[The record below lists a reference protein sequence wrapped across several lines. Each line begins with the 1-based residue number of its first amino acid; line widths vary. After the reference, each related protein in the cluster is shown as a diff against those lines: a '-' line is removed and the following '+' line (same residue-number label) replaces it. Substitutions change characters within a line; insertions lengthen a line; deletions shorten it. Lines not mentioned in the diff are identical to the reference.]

1 MGYCGQKL
9 TDSWRIAVLALAFAA
24 GLVFLAASLHRV
36 QVVQSSEYSRD
47 QVRQSVRRVQ
57 VPGPR
62 GRIFDR
68 NGVCLA
74 ENRASYCI
82 AYYVEE
88 LRKRGKWENTIDAVD
103 ADIDRLAAVL
113 GIPREISKEKVRQHV
128 LQSLPMP
135 LLAWRDVDPVTL
147 ARWAE
152 ATETFPGVDV
162 YVQPERSYPRG
173 QLAAH
178 VIGYV
183 QRDRPLPLPGETVH
197 YYLPEMIG
205 RAGIERQYNDVLTG
219 VSGGQLIRVDARGY
233 KHAELEGE
241 QAVSGRSLYLTL
253 DVNVQRA
260 LEKAL
265 RGWRGAGVVLDPRS
279 GEVLAMAS
287 SPTYD
292 LNELVPSPSVG
303 VWSRL
308 RDDEALP
315 LYNRAVSGRY
325 APGSTFKPVTAMA
338 ALLRD
343 GFDPN
348 ATYTC
353 DGVFTLGTMRLRCW
367 NTYGH
372 GTVALRK
379 AIEQSCNAFFCN
391 LGNTV
396 GYDAIYAQAHKLG
409 LGAPT
414 GIDLPSETRGLL
426 PTAEWKEKNLK
437 DKWRPGDT
445 CQISIGQGL
454 LVTSPVQM
462 AALVSVFANKGT
474 LYRPHLARREGPGE
488 RVREMGWPQAAVG
501 LVRSGMHDVAAVG
514 TGRRVRVRGIEVAA
528 KTGTAEYDAGGVRR
542 KNTWVIAFAPY
553 DQPTVA
559 MAIVI
564 ENGES
569 GGQTVAPMVH
579 DVLVSVFGEAAQEA
593 VARLESPAPA
603 ASAPAT
609 ATEGD

>member
-1 MGYCGQKL
+1 MVYCGQKL
-9 TDSWRIAVLALAFAA
+9 TDSWRMAVLALVFAA
-24 GLVFLAASLHRV
+24 GLIFLAVSLHRV

-103 ADIDRLAAVL
+103 ADVDRLAAVL
-113 GIPREISKEKVRQHV
+113 GIPREISREKIKQHV

-135 LLAWRDVDPVTL
+135 LLAWRDVDAVTL

-152 ATETFPGVDV
+152 TTELFPGVDV
-162 YVQPERSYPRG
+162 YVQPERAYSQG
-173 QLAAH
+173 KLAAH
-178 VIGYV
+178 AIGYV
-183 QRDRPLPLPGETVH
+183 ARDRPLPLPGETVH
-197 YYLPEMIG
+197 FYLPEMVG
-205 RAGIERQYNDVLTG
+205 RAGLERQYNDVLTG

-233 KHAELEGE
+233 KHAELEGA
-241 QAVSGRSLYLTL
+241 QAVAGRDLHLTL
-253 DVNVQRA
+253 DVNIQRS

-265 RGWRGAGVVLDPRS
+265 RGWRGAGVVLDPRN
-279 GEVLAMAS
+279 GEVLAMTS
-287 SPTYD
+287 SPSYD
-292 LNELVPSPSVG
+292 LNDLVPAPSVG
-303 VWSRL
+303 VWNRL
-308 RDDEALP
+308 KDDEALP

-325 APGSTFKPVTAMA
+325 APGSTFKPVTAIA
-338 ALLRD
+338 ALLSD
-343 GFDPN
+343 GFDPD

-353 DGVFTLGTMRLRCW
+353 NGVFTLGNMRLRCW
-367 NTYGH
+367 NAYGH
-372 GTVALRK
+372 GSVALRK
-379 AIEQSCNAFFCN
+379 AIEQSCNAFFCH
-391 LGNTV
+391 LGNTI

-426 PTAEWKEKNLK
+426 PTAEWKEKTLK
-437 DKWRPGDT
+437 EKWRPGDT

-454 LVTSPVQM
+454 LVTSPLQM
-462 AALVSVFANKGT
+462 ALLVSVFANGGT
-474 LYRPHLARREGPGE
+474 LYRPHLARREGAGE
-488 RVREMGWPQAAVG
+488 CVREMGWPQAAVG
-501 LVRSGMHDVAAVG
+501 LVRSGMHDVASVG
-514 TGRRVRVRGIEVAA
+514 TGRRVKVRGIEVAA

-542 KNTWVIAFAPY
+542 KNTWVTAFAPY

-579 DVLVSVFGEAAQEA
+579 EVLVSIFGESPIESQAQ
-593 VARLESPAPA
+593 LESDAPA
-603 ASAPAT
+603 AAPT
-609 ATEGD
+609 RTESD